1 MDSIG
6 TTAIVLEDL
15 KRGYPGLD
23 KDTGGSHR
31 IAAMVCLNSQN
42 HESGVLCELKS
53 LQETLSM
60 LRLTWNEA
68 VTQQMKNTWYD
79 RREASEMG
87 AAGVAILVILAF
99 TEYTVLRRMD
109 IDEKTGMDYW
119 LSKSANVSDLTENF
133 LLGDARLEVAGRRPA
148 STKSIEKLV
157 REKLER
163 SSRSD
168 NTGKLAYVVVVE
180 FGKPVVYF
188 ETRMADL

>member
-1 MDSIG
+1 MKDTNA
-6 TTAIVLEDL
+6 TTLALEDL

-31 IAAMVCLNSQN
+31 IAAMVCLDSQK
-42 HESGVLCELKS
+42 HVSGVNCEMKS
-53 LQETLSM
+53 LKETTSM
-60 LRLTWNEA
+60 LRLSWNEA

-87 AAGVAILVILAF
+87 AAGLAILVILAF

-119 LSKSANVSDLTENF
+119 LSKNANVGNLTENF
-133 LLGDARLEVAGRRPA
+133 LKGDARLEVAGRRSA
-148 STKSIEKLV
+148 STGTIRDIVQSKLKRSTKSDE
-157 REKLER
+157 
-163 SSRSD
+163 
-168 NTGKLAYVVVVE
+168 TGTPAYVIVMDFSRPE
-180 FGKPVVYF
+180 IYF